1 MDTLAAAHS
10 TILECPTTKALIE
23 IAGVGTER
31 DAVALDVCVF
41 ANTMAYVDD
50 GTSLSPS
57 PSPPLSISLF
67 CHNMNDGFV
76 HRHSRVMDG
85 RGESHTGVAGDT

>member
-1 MDTLAAAHS
+1 
-10 TILECPTTKALIE
+10 
-23 IAGVGTER
+23 
-31 DAVALDVCVF
+31 
-41 ANTMAYVDD
+41 MACVDD
-50 GTSLSPS
+50 GSSLSPS
-57 PSPPLSISLF
+57 PSPPLSISRF